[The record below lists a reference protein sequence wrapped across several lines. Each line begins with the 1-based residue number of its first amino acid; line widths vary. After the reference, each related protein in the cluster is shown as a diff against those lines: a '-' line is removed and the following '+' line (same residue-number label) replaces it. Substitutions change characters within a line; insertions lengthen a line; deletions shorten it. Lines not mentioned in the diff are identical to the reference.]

1 MKLFLLIDLLLII
14 IAGIVVFKNFNTLKK
29 VIYWLVF
36 PSLISV
42 WFKKLEKEEFKYEF
56 KFELFALLSAL
67 LIGINYLVFR
77 YILKMM

>member
-67 LIGINYLVFR
+67 LIGINYLVSR

>member
-56 KFELFALLSAL
+56 KFELFAFLSAL